1 MTLRVFDTASGTT
14 KPLRTVQP
22 GVVRY
27 YSCGPTVYAN
37 PHIGNFRTFLLTD
50 LVRRHLE
57 ESGRRVRLVM
67 NITDVED
74 KIIATAERERVPIGE
89 VTALYE
95 TNFRED
101 LERLRIKPAEANPHA
116 TEHIPGMIE
125 MIAKLLERGHAYVAD
140 DGVYYRISSFPAYGS
155 LSHLDRAG
163 LLPGARVASD
173 EYEKESASDFALWKL
188 AEPRDERVGAA
199 WDSPWGRGRP
209 GWHIECSV
217 MSTTI
222 LGDTL
227 DLHTGGV
234 DLKFPHHENEIAQSE
249 AATGRPFCRHWVH
262 GEFLMA
268 GAGTKMAKSLGNI
281 ATIRDVFE
289 AGYEPAAVRTFLL
302 ASAHYRTPLSLTD
315 QGLHDAAENV
325 RRLRDLRA
333 RLGET
338 PPAELDDSR
347 LAQAAREAAR
357 GYREALDDDLN
368 LARGLG
374 RLMELV
380 REANAA
386 LDAGAMGLAGR
397 EAVVA
402 ALTEADGHLDVLA
415 ADPDRLD
422 EAVER
427 SIAEREDARRR
438 RDFEA
443 ADRIRDELR
452 AHGILLED
460 TPGGV
465 RWRRVVT

>member
-1 MTLRVFDTASGTT
+1 MSLRLFDTASGTV
-14 KPLRTVQP
+14 KALDTVEP

-27 YSCGPTVYAN
+27 YSCGPTVYGN
-37 PHIGNFRTFLLTD
+37 IHIGNFRTFLLTD

-57 ESGRRVRLVM
+57 GTGRRVRLVM

-74 KIIATAERERVPIGE
+74 KIIATAERERLPIGE

-95 TNFRED
+95 ANFRED
-101 LERLRIKPAEANPHA
+101 LDRLRIRAAEANPHA
-116 TEHIPGMIE
+116 TEYVTGMIE
-125 MIAKLLERGHAYVAD
+125 MIGKLLERGHAYVAD

-188 AEPRDERVGAA
+188 AEPRDEAVGAA

-217 MSTTI
+217 MSTSI
-222 LGDTL
+222 LGETL

-249 AATGRPFCRHWVH
+249 GATGHPFCRHWVH

-268 GAGTKMAKSLGNI
+268 AAGDKMSRSLGNI
-281 ATIRDVFE
+281 ATLREVFE
-289 AGYEPAAVRTFLL
+289 AGYEPAAVRMFLL
-302 ASAHYRTPLSLTD
+302 ASAHYRTRLNLTD

-325 RRLRDLRA
+325 RRLRDLRD
-333 RLGET
+333 RLQEV
-338 PPAELDDSR
+338 PAGDVDDAR
-347 LAQAAREAAR
+347 LAQAAQEAGR
-357 GYREALDDDLN
+357 GYQEALDDDLN

-386 LDAGAMGLAGR
+386 LDAGAMGPAGR
-397 EAVVA
+397 KAVIA
-402 ALTEADGHLDVLA
+402 ALTAADAHLDVLERE
-415 ADPDRLD
+415 PDRLD
-422 EAVER
+422 ETVER
-427 SIAEREDARRR
+427 RIAEREDARRR
-438 RDFEA
+438 RDFVA
-443 ADRIRDELR
+443 ADRIRDELH
-452 AHGILLED
+452 AVGILLED
-460 TPGGV
+460 TPNGV